1 LCVSL
6 LRTVTV
12 AELKLLLTAT
22 VGDKKCFICSVR
34 PILPMPFRHDS
45 AGYLWGY

>member
-1 LCVSL
+1 M

-12 AELKLLLTAT
+12 AELKLLLAAT

-34 PILPMPFRHDS
+34 PILPIHFRYNSERH
-45 AGYLWGY
+45 LVEC